1 MFIRYSVVV
10 IALSLSLLA
19 SCGEQ
24 PESPPDTAAGKGSA
38 AQGPKQAA
46 LVPAG
51 NSGLIPGQ
59 PGFVEVDAGSIQGA
73 RSLRLCAVDRVND
86 QKAAGQAIAL
96 TGADR
101 IKVGG
106 WALTP
111 DKRSPAS
118 VAVVLQ
124 GGDKAYALR
133 ANAGRLRADVAR
145 AVKSDKAARAGYSAE
160 SDLQGVAPG
169 EYAMSVLQDTGG
181 VPTICASG
189 VKVAVTG
196 E

>member
-1 MFIRYSVVV
+1 MRCNIVVLT
-10 IALSLSLLA
+10 LSLLLLA
-19 SCGEQ
+19 SCDEKS
-24 PESPPDTAAGKGSA
+24 ESSGATDAGKGPVG
-38 AQGPKQAA
+38 QGPKQSA

-59 PGFVEVDAGSIQGA
+59 PGFVEVDADSIRA
-73 RSLRLCAVDRVND
+73 AKPLRLCAVDRIND
-86 QKAAGQAIAL
+86 QKAVGQVIAL

-133 ANAGRLRADVAR
+133 AAAGRLRADVAR
-145 AVKSDKAARAGYSAE
+145 AMKSDKAARAGYSAE
-160 SDLQGVAPG
+160 SNLQGVAPS
-169 EYAMSVLQDTGG
+169 EYAVSILQDTGG
-181 VPTICASG
+181 APTICASG
-189 VKVAVTG
+189 LKVEVAG

>member
-1 MFIRYSVVV
+1 MRYNMVV
-10 IALSLSLLA
+10 IALSLLLLA
-19 SCGEQ
+19 SCGEK
-24 PESPPDTAAGKGSA
+24 PESSQATDAGKASV
-38 AQGPKQAA
+38 AQGPRQAA
-46 LVPAG
+46 LIRAG
-51 NSGLIPGQ
+51 NSGLIPAQ
-59 PGFVEVDAGSIQGA
+59 PGFVEVDAGSIQA
-73 RSLRLCAVDRVND
+73 AKSLRLCAVDRIND
-86 QKAAGQAIAL
+86 QKAVGQAIAL

-133 ANAGRLRADVAR
+133 ADAGRLRADVAR
-145 AVKSDKAARAGYSAE
+145 AMKSDKAGRAGYSAE
-160 SDLQGVAPG
+160 SNLQGVAPG
-169 EYAMSVLQDTGG
+169 EYAVSVLQDTGG
-181 VPTICASG
+181 APTICASG
-189 VKVAVTG
+189 LKVAVAG